1 MLSFFSY
8 TDLVQR
14 DGKTYLFDSSHA
26 ERRMDTICEMQ
37 NALQEIHTT
46 LTQSGYP
53 ATEPYCMA
61 IIADGADGLKRCVQ
75 QTAEELAPAGAPQFW
90 RQQQIK
96 IALDGIPAR
105 LLEWADGIPAQL
117 AHPND
122 GVPPSVPALTPEDM
136 AFDPEKGF
144 IIDIDAVRAKVE
156 AACSVEVSADALQL
170 AKEARA
176 FLQEARR
183 LREKGL
189 DVISLTKFHVA
200 SYPAQGSADLSEV
213 DLLRL
218 CSVGRLPSEDEV
230 RERLAAAARFRANM
244 HPDGIPVAIT
254 PER

>member
-1 MLSFFSY
+1 MLTFFSY

-26 ERRMDTICEMQ
+26 ERRMDTIAEMQ
-37 NALQEIHTT
+37 KALREIFDT
-46 LTQSGYP
+46 LHQFGYP
-53 ATEPYCMA
+53 ASAPYCLA
-61 IIADGADGLKRCVQ
+61 VISDGADGLKRCVR
-75 QTAEELAPAGAPQFW
+75 QTAEELVPAGAPPFW

-122 GVPPSVPALTPEDM
+122 GVPPSVPALTQEDM
-136 AFDPEKGF
+136 TFDPEKGF
-144 IIDIDAVRAKVE
+144 IVDMDAVRAKVE

-170 AKEARA
+170 AKAAKA
-176 FLQEARR
+176 FLKEARR
-183 LREKGL
+183 LRAKGL
-189 DVISLTKFHVA
+189 DVPNLVKFHVGN
-200 SYPAQGSADLSEV
+200 PAQGDADLPEV
-213 DLLRL
+213 ELLRL
-218 CSVGRLPSEDEV
+218 CSVGRLPSDAEV
-230 RERLAAAARFRANM
+230 RERMEASASFRANM